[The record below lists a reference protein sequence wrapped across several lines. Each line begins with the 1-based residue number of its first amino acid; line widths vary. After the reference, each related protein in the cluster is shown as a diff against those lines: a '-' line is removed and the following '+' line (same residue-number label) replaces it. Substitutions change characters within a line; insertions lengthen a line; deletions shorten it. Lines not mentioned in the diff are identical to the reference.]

1 VLLII
6 DGNNVAWAGFH
17 ALRKPMGADTPE
29 KKARAALL
37 GLTQSVMGLAVRA
50 GEPPE
55 GGGRRAGQ
63 ASMFDQPEHRL
74 TRLVVA
80 FDEGRPLR
88 RRGIFPAYQTGR
100 EGDTAFAEN
109 EGFVRDAIARFSEL
123 ASLAPMTILRGEN
136 TEADDLIAAAALQAS
151 EREVRIASTD
161 KDFLQLV
168 GERITVYATV
178 KKLVIDAVNF
188 TSVVCPRDANGES
201 VVFPRE
207 RYLDYR
213 VASGDAS
220 DDLPGIPGVGTLTAA
235 RLLAEAPLDAYLDA
249 PERATAVLGR
259 KNGRLDAALATGAAG
274 ATVQRNRQLMDL
286 RLAAGHYSDLEPY
299 ARPGSWNEAAFRE
312 LVREMRITG
321 MEIETTVAT
330 MARLAAAR

>member
-1 VLLII
+1 VMGKGGEILVFDMGAPVRII
-6 DGNNVAWAGFH
+6 DLAERMIRLSGKEPGRDIAIIITG
-17 ALRKPMGADTPE
+17 LRPGE
-29 KKARAALL
+29 KRYEELLASAENTLPTHHPRILIGKTREVDAAF
-37 GLTQSVMGLAVRA
+37 V
-50 GEPPE
+50 
-55 GGGRRAGQ
+55 
-63 ASMFDQPEHRL
+63 
-74 TRLVVA
+74 
-80 FDEGRPLR
+80 
-88 RRGIFPAYQTGR
+88 RRG
-100 EGDTAFAEN
+100 
-109 EGFVRDAIARFSEL
+109 V
-123 ASLAPMTILRGEN
+123 
-136 TEADDLIAAAALQAS
+136 DDLIAAAALQAS